1 MHYQERI
8 TLEPGKRSGKL
19 CLRGLRI
26 AVHDVLEQLA
36 AGLTIEEIIDDFPEL
51 ESDDILACLHFA
63 ADQAD
68 WQESA

>member
-8 TLEPGKRSGKL
+8 TLEPGKHSGKL

-26 AVHDVLEQLA
+26 AVHDVLKQLA
-36 AGLTIEEIIDDFPEL
+36 TGLTIEEIIDDFPEL
-51 ESDDILACLHFA
+51 ESDDFLACLQFT

-68 WQESA
+68 WRESA